1 MVGNQNALVVDF
13 PPSFEFPTRSIFS
26 EVFSVTLLSLKNS
39 VRRFSFR
46 ILGALALSTYLLN
59 SIATAQIGVPDIK
72 GGGGTPS
79 NGGGTSTSVC
89 PVRLVGRVEDVDGSG
104 NLVCRYKIFIA
115 SNCAADQYKIDLPCS
130 VNKVDCVSGACEMP
144 NTSNLIPVNPPDP
157 NAVPT
162 NADNP
167 MPNPMPA
174 NDPITIPGYAKA
186 FASSALNA
194 GIAAVPAGSTRTI
207 VPIGANTTATVKYAT
222 LMQAGGDKHFKLIR
236 LEITEA
242 DGSKTTVGSGFE
254 IPSLPAGET
263 AVPSVFRSLQNKT
276 YQVEEYS
283 NTGTIEWTYIVH
295 ESM

>member
-1 MVGNQNALVVDF
+1 MTLLFLTNSVYRSSFYILSVFALSILVVD
-13 PPSFEFPTRSIFS
+13 
-26 EVFSVTLLSLKNS
+26 SV
-39 VRRFSFR
+39 
-46 ILGALALSTYLLN
+46 
-59 SIATAQIGVPDIK
+59 ATAQIGVPDIK

-79 NGGGTSTSVC
+79 NGGTSTSIC

-115 SNCAADQYKIDLPCS
+115 SNCAADQYKVDLPCS

-162 NADNP
+162 NAGNP
-167 MPNPMPA
+167 MPNPMPV
-174 NDPITIPGYAKA
+174 NDPLTIPGYAKA
-186 FASSALNA
+186 VASSALNA
-194 GIAAVPAGSTRTI
+194 GIATVPAGSTRTI

-222 LMQAGGDKHFKLIR
+222 SMQAGGDKHFKLIR

-263 AVPSVFRSLQNKT
+263 AVPTVFRSIQNKT
-276 YQVEEYS
+276 FQVEEYS
-283 NTGTIEWTYIVH
+283 DTGNIEWTYIVH